1 MKCPKCRTET
11 LRALVVDDT
20 EVDRCRTCD
29 GIWFDPGELG
39 SLLDSNEER
48 LSPLLAQ
55 PAAEGAHDQRAGC
68 CPRHP
73 SATMLQI
80 KSMRN
85 REVAVETCPL
95 CRGIWLDGG
104 EFLRIREKMPHLRL
118 GDLV

>member
-1 MKCPKCRTET
+1 MKCPKCRTAS
-11 LRALVVDDT
+11 LRSLVVDDT
-20 EVDRCRTCD
+20 EVDRCSTCD

-48 LSPLLAQ
+48 LSPLLQQSAD
-55 PAAEGAHDQRAGC
+55 AGHDQRSGS

-73 SATMLQI
+73 TATLLQV

-104 EFLRIREKMPHLRL
+104 EFARIREKMPHLRL